1 MGKDGFM
8 MHILLRWLLS
18 AVSFIIVAKILPGF
32 RLKDFQKA
40 LAAAA
45 VYGILQFL
53 LFKFLVIISFIP
65 VILTFGLFVF
75 VINAFLLYLTDV
87 LVEGFEIDGAVTT
100 LIGAV
105 LLSLLNNLFYFLL
118 RI

>member
-1 MGKDGFM
+1 MFP
-8 MHILLRWLLS
+8 LLLSWLLS
-18 AVSFIIVAKILPGF
+18 AVSFILVAKLLPGF
-32 RLKDFQKA
+32 RVKDFQKA

-45 VYGILQFL
+45 VYGILQFF
-53 LFKFLVIISFIP
+53 LFKLLLIIAFIP

-75 VINAFLLYLTDV
+75 VINAFLLYLTDA
-87 LVEGFEIDGAVTT
+87 LVEGFEIDNLLTN

-105 LLSLLNNLFYFLL
+105 LLSLLNNLFHFIL